1 MKIAW
6 RILKIVIPVVAVLA
20 ILAPYIPAAF
30 LRGRVEYAL
39 SSSLDRPVS
48 IGDIRFTFFPAGPVP
63 GPGFTLDNVTIHE
76 DPRAGIEPFA
86 HMTEL
91 GASIRILSL
100 LRGRLELSGIN
111 LDEASINIVK
121 TNEGTWN
128 FQMLLERLKE
138 HDVPL
143 PALRMRGGRVDFKF
157 GDTKSVFFFN
167 EADLD
172 VSPTSYGSIDL
183 RFSGAPSRSDHTK
196 QDFGRFFIR
205 GNWTESNQLDLRVE
219 VQRSSLEEILR
230 TIDPQGFGVHGELA
244 MNAHVAG
251 PARELKVDGKIELGD
266 VHRWD
271 LLPDGHSITLP
282 ISGTLNLRT
291 ETAVLVAANPPAF
304 IMNVR
309 VRNYL
314 SHPELSANA
323 GLQAMPLAAWVQTAR
338 HMGAMV
344 PENLVVSGAVSGNVV
359 YNSANGLTGSLVAAE
374 PSFKLPDS
382 EAVTAPEA
390 TLAFR
395 NEAVVLTPTAITMKP
410 AGIAQIAQVEGSAT
424 LTYPHTLDLR
434 ITSRGIN
441 AHATQ
446 SFGLPPLPLA
456 NGAAEGIW
464 RGAVR
469 LREGE
474 WTSDVPGKQLK

>member
-1 MKIAW
+1 MKPVW
-6 RILKIVIPVVAVLA
+6 RVLKVAIPVVAVLA
-20 ILAPYIPAAF
+20 VLAPYIPAAF

-48 IGDIRFTFFPAGPVP
+48 IGDIRFTFFPSGPVP
-63 GPGFTLDNVTIHE
+63 GPGFTLEDVTIHE

-86 HMTEL
+86 HMAEL
-91 GASIRILSL
+91 GASVRILSL

-111 LDEASINIVK
+111 LDEASINLVK
-121 TNEGTWN
+121 SNEGAWN
-128 FQMLLERLKE
+128 FQMLLQRLKE
-138 HDVPL
+138 HDTPL

-172 VSPTSYGSIDL
+172 VSPTSYGTIDL
-183 RFSGAPSRSDHTK
+183 RFSGAPSRSDHVK
-196 QDFGRFFIR
+196 QDFGRFFVR
-205 GNWTESNQLDLRVE
+205 GSWAETNQFDLRLE
-219 VQRSSLEEILR
+219 LQRSSLEEILR
-230 TIDPQGFGVHGELA
+230 LIDPQGFGVHGEVA

-251 PARELKVDGKIELGD
+251 PARELKVDGRIELGD
-266 VHRWD
+266 IHRWD
-271 LLPDGHSITLP
+271 LLPDGHSITMPL
-282 ISGTLNLRT
+282 SGTLNLRS
-291 ETAVLVAANPPAF
+291 ETVQLVAANPPVF
-304 IMNVR
+304 IMNVD

-323 GLQAMPLAAWVQTAR
+323 SMQAMPLSTWVQTAR
-338 HMGAMV
+338 HMGATVPDDLMV
-344 PENLVVSGAVSGNVV
+344 EGAVSGSVM
-359 YNSANGLTGSLVAAE
+359 YDRAHGLTGSLVAAT
-374 PSFKLPDS
+374 PSFKLPS
-382 EAVTAPEA
+382 GEPVTAPDA

-395 NEAVVLTPTAITMKP
+395 DEAVFLTPTSLALKP
-410 AGIAQIAQVEGSAT
+410 NGTAQIEGSAR

-446 SFGLPPLPLA
+446 AFGLPALPLPV
-456 NGAAEGIW
+456 GVKEGTW

-469 LREGE
+469 LRDGE
-474 WTSDVPGKQLK
+474 WVPDSPSKQAK